1 MAWETI
7 HKSDRPGWPA
17 ANLDDYASVRQGFS
31 WEGARSLLRGLPYG
45 GLNIAYEAV
54 DRHLEAGLADKVAI
68 RWLGRDSQRDSQGES
83 QGESQRDSQGNSQRD
98 RQRDREQVIR
108 SDSQRDSRQ
117 GSLVNSQ
124 GDFQKAKKANP
135 TPATGCRDLSYG
147 ELAGLTSRFA
157 HLLERLGVAPGER
170 VFSLL
175 GRVPD
180 LYVAA
185 LGTLKAG
192 RVFSPL
198 FSAFGPEP
206 VRARMTLGDARALVT
221 TAAYYERKVAPWR
234 HELPGLRH
242 VLLTD
247 RAGNDLPAGTLSLA
261 DALATCPD
269 SGGLAAT
276 RAEDMA
282 LLHFTSGTTGKP
294 KGAIH
299 VHGAVLF
306 HALTGR
312 YALDLHPEDV
322 YWCTAD
328 PGWVTGT
335 SYGIIAPLAIGAT
348 LIVDEADLD
357 PARWFGLLQDQRVTV
372 WYTAPTAIRMLMK
385 VANRT
390 DKGIVGH
397 YDLSRLRFLASV
409 GEPLNPEGV
418 IWGQEVLGLP
428 FHDNWWQ
435 TETGGIMIAN
445 YRSMDI
451 RPGSMGK
458 PLPGVE
464 AAIVRRVRSF
474 AAVPAQGPAGDTSWP
489 PLSPGLAGAGEISAA
504 TAEELG
510 HSPVPVVT
518 SEAHSPSHVTAQARV
533 EQAFPATS
541 QPIATIEVIETP
553 DTLGELALR
562 PGWPAMFR
570 GYLNEPERYAQ
581 CFADGWYLTGD
592 LAQRD
597 ADGYYWFVGRAD
609 DVIKSA
615 GHLIGPFEVE
625 SVLMEHEAVAEA
637 AAIGVPE
644 PTAGEVV
651 KALVAL
657 KPGFTADEALRKAL
671 LAHARKRLGPA
682 VAPREIDFRANL
694 PKTRSGKIMRRLL
707 RARELGLPEGDLS
720 TLESDER

>member
-7 HKSDRPGWPA
+7 RKTDRPGWPV
-17 ANLDDYASVRQGFS
+17 ANLDDYEIVREGFS
-31 WEGARSLLRGLPYG
+31 WAAASSLLRGLPDG
-45 GLNIAYEAV
+45 GLNLAFEAV
-54 DRHLEAGLADKVAI
+54 DRHLEEGLADKVAI
-68 RWLGRDSQRDSQGES
+68 RWLGRDFQT
-83 QGESQRDSQGNSQRD
+83 D
-98 RQRDREQVIR
+98 R
-108 SDSQRDSRQ
+108 
-117 GSLVNSQ
+117 
-124 GDFQKAKKANP
+124 ANY
-135 TPATGCRDLSYG
+135 RDLSYG

-157 HLLERLGVAPGER
+157 HLLEQLDVAPGER

-175 GRVPD
+175 GRVPE

-206 VRARMTLGDARALVT
+206 VRARMTLGDARVLVT

-234 HELPGLRH
+234 QGLPGLRH

-247 RAGNDLPAGTLSLA
+247 RRGEDLPVGTLSLA

-269 SGGLAAT
+269 RGGLAST
-276 RAEDMA
+276 RPEDMA

-306 HALTGR
+306 HVLTGR
-312 YALDLHPEDV
+312 YALDLHPADV
-322 YWCTAD
+322 FWCTAD

-357 PARWFGLLQDQRVTV
+357 PVRWFGILQDQRVTV

-385 VANRT
+385 VADRT

-418 IWGQEVLGLP
+418 MWGQEVLGLP

-445 YRSMDI
+445 YRRMDI
-451 RPGSMGK
+451 KPGSMGK

-464 AAIVRRVRSF
+464 AAIVRRLRP
-474 AAVPAQGPAGDTSWP
+474 AAADTQPGPA
-489 PLSPGLAGAGEISAA
+489 
-504 TAEELG
+504 
-510 HSPVPVVT
+510 
-518 SEAHSPSHVTAQARV
+518 
-533 EQAFPATS
+533 
-541 QPIATIEVIETP
+541 IEVIETP

-562 PGWPAMFR
+562 LGWPAMFR
-570 GYLNEPERYAQ
+570 GYLNEPERYAK

-625 SVLMEHEAVAEA
+625 SVLMEHPAVAEA

-657 KPGFTADEALRKAL
+657 KPGFTADEGLRKAL